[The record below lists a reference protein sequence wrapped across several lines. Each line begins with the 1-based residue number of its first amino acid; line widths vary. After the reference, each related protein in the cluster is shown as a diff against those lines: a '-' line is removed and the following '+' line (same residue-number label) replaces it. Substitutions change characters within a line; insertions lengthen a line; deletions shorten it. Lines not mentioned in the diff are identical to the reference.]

1 MVTFVNKLTVHG
13 DIEEFLAA
21 KEKISAF
28 MSAQPG
34 HIAHRTL
41 NSLGEPHVFIEI
53 AEWLDAASHRA
64 AVTSETFRELVGPLA
79 ALATPEPGLF
89 RTVEEGPWRTP
100 EGVARRSAA
109 QEPAHAA

>member
-13 DIEEFLAA
+13 DVEEFLAA
-21 KEKISAF
+21 KERISAF

-41 NSLGEPHVFIEI
+41 GSLGEPNVFIEI
-53 AEWLDAASHRA
+53 AEWLDAASHQA
-64 AVTSETFRELVGPLA
+64 AMRSETFRELVGPLA

-89 RTVEEGPWRTP
+89 RTLEAEPWRTEP
-100 EGVARRSAA
+100 VRL
-109 QEPAHAA
+109 QEPARAA

>member
-21 KEKISAF
+21 KERISAF

-41 NSLGEPHVFIEI
+41 NSLGEPNVFVEI
-53 AEWLDAASHRA
+53 AEWVDAASHRA
-64 AVTSETFRELVGPLA
+64 AMTSETFRELVGPLA

-100 EGVARRSAA
+100 AA
-109 QEPAHAA
+109 VVPEPAHAA